1 MDINYR
7 KYEFLDRFNVSRE
20 TYHLLE
26 HYQKLIIE
34 KNKEINLISRKNN
47 YDFKER
53 HIADCAQ
60 AIDFIDLNEKTCTDL
75 GSGAGLP
82 GLVLAILLKG
92 KKISIT
98 MNLFEKSHRKSDF
111 LREVIEKFE
120 LDVHVFEKD
129 VFKEKNLI
137 SGSVVARAFKP
148 LPIILE
154 LVKKNFQHYSNL
166 VVFMGK
172 NGKQLIKDSIKEW
185 EFEYKKNRSLT
196 SKNSFLINI
205 KNIKKK

>member
-92 KKISIT
+92 KK
-98 MNLFEKSHRKSDF
+98 
-111 LREVIEKFE
+111 
-120 LDVHVFEKD
+120 
-129 VFKEKNLI
+129 
-137 SGSVVARAFKP
+137 
-148 LPIILE
+148 
-154 LVKKNFQHYSNL
+154 LVLQ
-166 VVFMGK
+166 
-172 NGKQLIKDSIKEW
+172 
-185 EFEYKKNRSLT
+185 
-196 SKNSFLINI
+196 
-205 KNIKKK
+205 